1 VTERTQQSGKGA
13 EPWDRWTV
21 RDRLACVRKFRD
33 LLASDGVAAARA
45 ALPMGTT
52 ESPDSLAETLS
63 SQVVPLA
70 EAAKFLERSAE
81 SLLRPRKLSRWGQPV
96 WLAGVRSEI
105 RREPLGRI
113 LILAPG
119 NYPLFLPGVQVL
131 QALVAGNSVLWKP
144 APGGEAAAA
153 FMNRL
158 LCLAG
163 VPEGTVRVLG
173 IGVEEFERAL
183 DDGVAKV
190 VLTGSARTG
199 AAVMARLA
207 PRLIPAVMELSGCD
221 VCYVR
226 HDADLPLA
234 ARAIAFGL
242 RLNDGRTCI
251 APRRIVVH
259 RQVADAFRSLLV
271 AELAKLPNVPVPAG
285 ISTEKVMENAHLIY
299 GDSTDNGWL
308 LPLVVAPQSHDHFLV
323 KTDLFTQ
330 IATWWTVGSDEE
342 MLAGNAFCPFAL
354 GGAVFSRD
362 AGAAWELAGRMG
374 VGVVVVNDVIVPTA
388 DGRVPFGGRG
398 LSGFGVTRGGEG
410 LLEMTVVKVIQER
423 RGRGRHLDGGGGVE
437 FFRRYLEAAHKRS
450 LAARL
455 TSVYHMTKELL
466 RMAAGR
472 TDRESTNQRSK

>member
-1 VTERTQQSGKGA
+1 MSPSQQETRKGT
-13 EPWDRWTV
+13 EPWEQWTV
-21 RDRLACVRKFRD
+21 SERLACIRRFRD
-33 LLASDGVAAARA
+33 LLARDGLAAARA
-45 ALPMGTT
+45 ALPQGTMT
-52 ESPDSLAETLS
+52 CDESLAEALS

-70 EAAKFLERSAE
+70 EAARFLERSAE
-81 SLLRPRKLSRWGQPV
+81 SILKPRKLSRWGQPI
-96 WLAGVRSEI
+96 WLAGVRTEI
-105 RREPLGRI
+105 RREPIGRI

-131 QALVAGNSVLWKP
+131 QALVAGNAVLWKP

-153 FMNRL
+153 FMSRL
-158 LCLAG
+158 LGLAG
-163 VPEGTVRVLG
+163 VPAGMVQILGVDLGEFARVLG
-173 IGVEEFERAL
+173 
-183 DDGVAKV
+183 DGVAKV

-199 AAVMARLA
+199 AAVMEKLA

-226 HDADLPLA
+226 HDADLTLA

-242 RLNDGRTCI
+242 RLNRGQTCI
-251 APRRIVVH
+251 APRRIFVH
-259 RQVADAFRSLLV
+259 QQVAEAFRAVL
-271 AELAKLPNVPVPAG
+271 ATELDQLPNFPVPVG
-285 ISTEKVMENAHLIY
+285 ISTENVMENAQLIY
-299 GDSTDNGWL
+299 GDSTENGWL

-354 GGAVFSRD
+354 GASVFSRD
-362 AGAAWELAGRMG
+362 VGAAWELAGRLG
-374 VGVVVVNDVIVPTA
+374 VGIVVVNDVIVPTA

-398 LSGFGVTRGGEG
+398 MSGYGVTRGAEG
-410 LLEMTVVKVIQER
+410 LLEMTVVKVIQGR
-423 RGRGRHLDGGGGVE
+423 RGRGRHLEGGGGVE
-437 FFRRYLEAAHKRS
+437 FFRRYLESAHKRS

-455 TSVYHMTKELL
+455 TSVYHLTKELL

-472 TDRESTNQRSK
+472 NDRETNNQRRK